1 LFFLSLYLLWIVL
14 NGRIT
19 WEIVLFGL
27 PAAGLVCLFAGAA
40 FHYSPRKDF
49 RRLTLLPRY
58 FGYLLFLWK
67 EVLVSALR
75 VMRRIW
81 TPGQPDSGIVSF
93 DPGLEN
99 ASARVILADSIT
111 LTPGTI
117 TVEAEKGQFQVH
129 CLERDRAGDLSSGSM
144 LRRVRKMDEASS

>member
-27 PAAGLVCLFAGAA
+27 PAAGLVCLFAVAA

-75 VMRRIW
+75 VMRRQTRPAGLSRW
-81 TPGQPDSGIVSF
+81 KSVPSMRRDSC
-93 DPGLEN
+93 
-99 ASARVILADSIT
+99 ASWR
-111 LTPGTI
+111 
-117 TVEAEKGQFQVH
+117 
-129 CLERDRAGDLSSGSM
+129 
-144 LRRVRKMDEASS
+144 